1 MLADPRQCRTEFLC
15 GLALRRRIQVK
26 PNIGHGEGASGLSS
40 VIKMVLALENSTIP
54 PNINF
59 KKPNPRSKYISISGR
74 QLLENMYFCAK
85 WHDFGKER
93 VADMESFI

>member
-1 MLADPRQCRTEFLC
+1 MRLASHV
-15 GLALRRRIQVK
+15 GIQVK

-59 KKPNPRSKYISISGR
+59 KTPNPRSKFPPAAVHINY
-74 QLLENMYFCAK
+74 
-85 WHDFGKER
+85 
-93 VADMESFI
+93 